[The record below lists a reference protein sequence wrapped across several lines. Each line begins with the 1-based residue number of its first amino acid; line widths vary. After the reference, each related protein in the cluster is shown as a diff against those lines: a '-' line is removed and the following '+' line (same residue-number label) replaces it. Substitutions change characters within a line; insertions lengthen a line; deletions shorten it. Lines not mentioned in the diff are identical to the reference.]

1 MVLFYFL
8 LYINDIVNDIG
19 CNIRLFA
26 DDTSLFVI
34 VENPDSAAEL
44 INTDMGKISTW
55 AGKWLVKF
63 NPGKNESF
71 VVSLKTDKPVHPPL
85 FMLNEQIKEVQCHKH
100 LGIYLSTDCSWH
112 KHIEYIKEKA
122 WARINVMRKFK
133 YTLDRK
139 SLETIYITFIRPILE
154 YADIIWDNCTQQEKN
169 DLEKI
174 QLEAARIATGA
185 TKLVSIE
192 NLYDETGWEKLE
204 TRRKNH
210 KLTLFYKM
218 FNNISPT
225 YLSSLV
231 PQLVQNVSNYNLRNA
246 DDIPL
251 CDCRSGA
258 IENADHFF
266 LRCHL
271 YREHRVALQN
281 SILQY
286 SIFNLNVILKGD
298 ENLSYETNVSIFESV
313 HKYIQ
318 NTNRF

>member
-1 MVLFYFL
+1 
-8 LYINDIVNDIG
+8 
-19 CNIRLFA
+19 
-26 DDTSLFVI
+26 
-34 VENPDSAAEL
+34 
-44 INTDMGKISTW
+44 
-55 AGKWLVKF
+55 
-63 NPGKNESF
+63 
-71 VVSLKTDKPVHPPL
+71 
-85 FMLNEQIKEVQCHKH
+85 
-100 LGIYLSTDCSWH
+100 
-112 KHIEYIKEKA
+112 
-122 WARINVMRKFK
+122 MRKFK

-192 NLYDETGWEKLE
+192 NLYHETGWEKLE

-246 DDIPL
+246 DDIRTIYARTRLYSNSFLPSTIRDWNNLPRNVRDVDTVDSFKRHLSQGRANVPKYYYSGSRRLQVLHTRLRTGCSSLKYDLCAKNIVNSPL